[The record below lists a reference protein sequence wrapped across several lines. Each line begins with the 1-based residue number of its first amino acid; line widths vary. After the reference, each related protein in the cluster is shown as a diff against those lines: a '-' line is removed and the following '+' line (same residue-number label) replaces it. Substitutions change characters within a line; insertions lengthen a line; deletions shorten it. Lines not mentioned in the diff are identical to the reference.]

1 MSDITIVTAFF
12 DIGRGNSSIQYA
24 NTQTRTADTYL
35 SYFEYLAQL
44 DNDMI
49 IFTSPEF
56 EQKILEL
63 RQGKPTQVLLFD
75 FKNKLQYHRQWIQK
89 IQDSTEFK
97 QKINPRQR
105 DNIEYRS
112 ADYVLITNMKAFFV
126 NRAINANLVKTKLV
140 AWVDFGYCRSVETLA
155 NVKRWQ
161 FDFNTEKVHFFSINK
176 RVGKIDSLDKVLD
189 FIFNNRVYIIGGV
202 MVATPQKWQQFV
214 RLLHKNQKELLK
226 MNVIDD
232 DQGLFIMCLWKYPT
246 LFQINFLGKKQWFS
260 LFRKYDQTSKI
271 SFIEKIKDL
280 LGK

>member
-75 FKNKLQYHRQWIQK
+75 FKNQLQYHRQWIQK

-161 FDFNTEKVHFFSINK
+161 FDFNPEKVHFLVLIN
-176 RVGKIDSLDKVLD
+176 
-189 FIFNNRVYIIGGV
+189 
-202 MVATPQKWQQFV
+202 
-214 RLLHKNQKELLK
+214 E
-226 MNVIDD
+226 
-232 DQGLFIMCLWKYPT
+232 
-246 LFQINFLGKKQWFS
+246 
-260 LFRKYDQTSKI
+260 
-271 SFIEKIKDL
+271 
-280 LGK
+280 

>member
-1 MSDITIVTAFF
+1 M
-12 DIGRGNSSIQYA
+12 
-24 NTQTRTADTYL
+24 
-35 SYFEYLAQL
+35 SYFDYLAQL

-63 RQGKPTQVLLFD
+63 RQGKPTQVLLFA
-75 FKNKLQYHRQWIQK
+75 FKNQLQYHRQWIEK
-89 IQDSTEFK
+89 IQNSKEFIE
-97 QKINPRQR
+97 KINPKQR
-105 DNIEYRS
+105 GNIEYRS
-112 ADYVLITNMKAFFV
+112 ADYVMINNMKAFFV
-126 NRAINANLVKTKLV
+126 NQAINANLVKTKLV
-140 AWVDFGYCRSVETLA
+140 AWVDFGYCRSAETLA

-189 FIFNNRVYIIGGV
+189 FIFNNRVYIIGGAI
-202 MVATPQKWQQFV
+202 VATPQKWQQFI

-232 DQGLFIMCLWKYPT
+232 DQGLYVMCLWKCPT

-260 LFRKYDQTSKI
+260 LFRKYDKTSKI

>member
-35 SYFEYLAQL
+35 SYFDYLAQL

-63 RQGKPTQVLLFD
+63 RQGKPTQVLLFA
-75 FKNKLQYHRQWIQK
+75 FKNQLQYHRQWIEK
-89 IQDSTEFK
+89 IQNSKEFIE
-97 QKINPRQR
+97 KINPKQR
-105 DNIEYRS
+105 GNIEYRS
-112 ADYVLITNMKAFFV
+112 ADYVMINNMKAFFV
-126 NRAINANLVKTKLV
+126 NQAINANLVKTKLV
-140 AWVDFGYCRSVETLA
+140 AWVDFGYCRSAETLA

-189 FIFNNRVYIIGGV
+189 FIFNNRVYIIGGAI
-202 MVATPQKWQQFV
+202 VATPQKWQQFI

-232 DQGLFIMCLWKYPT
+232 DQGLYVMCLWKCPT

-260 LFRKYDQTSKI
+260 LFRKYDKTSKI

>member
-44 DNDMI
+44 ENDMI

-97 QKINPRQR
+97 QKINSRQR

-214 RLLHKNQKELLK
+214 QLLYKNQKELLK

>member
-35 SYFEYLAQL
+35 SYFKYLAQL

-214 RLLHKNQKELLK
+214 QLLHKNQKELLK

>member
-1 MSDITIVTAFF
+1 
-12 DIGRGNSSIQYA
+12 
-24 NTQTRTADTYL
+24 
-35 SYFEYLAQL
+35 
-44 DNDMI
+44 MI

-63 RQGKPTQVLLFD
+63 RQGKPTQVLLFA
-75 FKNKLQYHRQWIQK
+75 FKNQLQYHRQWIEK
-89 IQDSTEFK
+89 IQNSKEFIE
-97 QKINPRQR
+97 KINPKQR
-105 DNIEYRS
+105 GNIEYRS
-112 ADYVLITNMKAFFV
+112 ADYVMINNMKAFFV
-126 NRAINANLVKTKLV
+126 NQAINANLVKTKLV
-140 AWVDFGYCRSVETLA
+140 AWVDFGYCRSAETLA

-189 FIFNNRVYIIGGV
+189 FIFNNRVYIIGGAI
-202 MVATPQKWQQFV
+202 VATPQKWQQFI

-260 LFRKYDQTSKI
+260 LFRKYDKTSKI

>member
-214 RLLHKNQKELLK
+214 QLLHKNQKELLK

-260 LFRKYDQTSKI
+260 LFRKYDKTSKI

>member
-97 QKINPRQR
+97 QKINPKQR
-105 DNIEYRS
+105 DNIEYRV
-112 ADYVLITNMKAFFV
+112 ADYVMINNMKAFFV
-126 NRAINANLVKTKLV
+126 NQAINANLVKTKLV
-140 AWVDFGYCRSVETLA
+140 AWVDFGYCRSAETLA
-155 NVKRWQ
+155 SVKCWQ

-189 FIFNNRVYIIGGV
+189 FIFNNRVYIIGGAI
-202 MVATPQKWQQFV
+202 VATPQKWQQFI

-232 DQGLFIMCLWKYPT
+232 DQGLYVMCLWKCPT

-260 LFRKYDQTSKI
+260 LFRKYDKTSKI